1 MSDEAVFAEPMD
13 ALVGCVVAIK
23 IVFTGR
29 AKLYSIR
36 GDVQLKGKCK
46 VVKV

>member
-36 GDVQLKGKCK
+36 GDVQLKGN
-46 VVKV
+46 VKW